1 MTNLIDPIL
10 NVMVPPEIPT
20 IISHIPA
27 DTYHATDEVQRMY
40 ISHMMSSTTTVVRTL
55 PLAKQHEV
63 SNYVVQRN
71 TPKLVKI
78 MLHFILYRI
87 VSKFLSAFESKP
99 T

>member
-78 MLHFILYRI
+78 MLHFILY
-87 VSKFLSAFESKP
+87 
-99 T
+99 